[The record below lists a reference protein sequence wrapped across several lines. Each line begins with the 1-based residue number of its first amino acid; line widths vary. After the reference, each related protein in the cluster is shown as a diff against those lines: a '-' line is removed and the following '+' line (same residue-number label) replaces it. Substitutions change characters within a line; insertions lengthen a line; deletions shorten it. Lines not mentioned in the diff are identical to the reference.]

1 MTTRYVQSLRFAA
14 AVSGLLFTAN
24 AAIAH
29 DVWLTLT
36 GEAPNRRVVINYGHP
51 GDRPPPL
58 ADKILDLVAIKSDET
73 TSLLDGLFP
82 KEEHG
87 TFVVQSQQFSDDGHV
102 LLAARY
108 DNGYWVKLPSG
119 LYRNATRRLAPD
131 AVESLWSSKFAKAVT
146 GAGSPWQAV
155 TGHDLEIIPLSDPAE
170 IRPGENLK
178 VRVHFHGQPIPKGE
192 VERGDG
198 ITAVPE
204 KDIPRFVSDKD
215 GVATI
220 PILKPGPH
228 LLVID
233 HRVTPSSDQAN
244 FDLYAATLWFSV
256 SADERH

>member
-155 TGHDLEIIPLSDPAE
+155 TGHDL
-170 IRPGENLK
+170 
-178 VRVHFHGQPIPKGE
+178 
-192 VERGDG
+192 GDG

-204 KDIPRFVSDKD
+204 KDIPRFVSDKE